1 MTADETT
8 DPRGRFLATLN
19 HEVRTPLSG
28 ILGMSDLLLETALD
42 DEQRDYVKASR
53 QCAENLLELLNETLE
68 YSALLSDRVILDDS
82 EFCVVDL
89 LENVAGEFECKARS
103 KGLRLVRSFQPD
115 VPDMACGD
123 AVRLRQILAH
133 LLANAIKFTSAGHVE
148 MAVSATSVGDEQI
161 DLRVSVTDTGIGIA
175 EAELKSI
182 FESFRQLETGLA
194 RRFTGLGLGLSLAQ
208 KITSLMHGE
217 VTVVSSPGEG
227 STFTIDIPL
236 GAAQERR
243 HGRLGAPEMA
253 RRILVVEDN
262 PVAQTITTQA
272 LRKRGFEVDC
282 ASSGKQA
289 VAAAAAVVYD
299 LILMDLQMPE
309 MDGFQTT
316 AAMRS
321 LEAYRKVPIVAL
333 TANSSTD
340 YRELCVQHGFNG
352 FLSKPIRSKDL
363 IAAVERFLDDKRPV
377 PPLLPAQEPGPIL
390 HTRLV

>member
-208 KITSLMHGE
+208 KITSLMHGD
-217 VTVVSSPGEG
+217 VTVVSSPGKG
-227 STFTIDIPL
+227 STFTVDIPL